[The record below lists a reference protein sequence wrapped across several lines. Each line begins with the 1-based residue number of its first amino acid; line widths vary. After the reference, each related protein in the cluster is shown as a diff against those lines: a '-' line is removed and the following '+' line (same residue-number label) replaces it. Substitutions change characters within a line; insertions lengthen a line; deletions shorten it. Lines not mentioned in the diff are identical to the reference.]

1 MRFYQNIRHISSLL
15 TLAGIIALTCFTVTA
30 MAKSSGAAMVTT
42 TTTETTT
49 EAATETVTEA
59 TTQQITTEAT
69 TEVYTNA
76 DGSAMSENEIKVYNI
91 VKNTPNIENAAS
103 QIATVSDTFSENE
116 NYIESKR
123 TFNFANGDFY
133 NILRYEF
140 KDGYTTPLTK
150 SLGIPGSTIEI
161 RYLNDDGSWYM
172 STNPEN
178 TGKKTMFI
186 DTDKCSIIISIPAVY
201 KDSYVNNTL
210 EVMHELETPIT
221 ITRTDTGYNLS
232 FTFPAAENTIG
243 EIWYLYSSGKLA
255 DWNNINHF
263 NVLSQD
269 LCDAHR
275 ISFDGYYYPVPYN
288 YEPYSDG
295 MLYRQPSDYVGSLF
309 VKYGDFP
316 AANELGYVLTYT
328 CMLNQNIQ
336 GFWATGP
343 KSEWLATDFNIGAG
357 FYDTRFNTDFAC
369 NLLEAYKRYG
379 NTDFLTSAVRYAE
392 YFKTHAQNH
401 SYVTSGGGILVE
413 DYGSLTGN
421 HTRTHVSLNHQLA
434 EMNFLY
440 QLYDI
445 TGEQSYLDLADK
457 MLKGIE
463 DTQNQWVLA
472 DNNLN
477 YALYYTG
484 TYNTMKDYPYLTY
497 NDLYT
502 TKKLLSTYFNK
513 SNATIDYLMACKLEW
528 MKANNVTGYYTD

>member
-1 MRFYQNIRHISSLL
+1 MRFYQNIRYISSLL
-15 TLAGIIALTCFTVTA
+15 TLTGIIALTCFTVTA
-30 MAKSSGAAMVTT
+30 LAKSSGAAMITT

-49 EAATETVTEA
+49 ESTTET
-59 TTQQITTEAT
+59 TTAEITTEAT
-69 TEVYTNA
+69 TEVYTKA
-76 DGSAMSENEIKVYNI
+76 DGSLMSEDEIKVYNI
-91 VKNTPNIENAAS
+91 VKNTPNVGNTAV
-103 QIATVSDTFSENE
+103 QMPTVSDTFSETDY
-116 NYIESKR
+116 YIESKR

-133 NILRYEF
+133 NIMRYEF

-161 RYLNDDGSWYM
+161 RYLNDDGTWYM
-172 STNPEN
+172 STNPVN

-186 DTDKCSIIISIPAVY
+186 DTDKCSIIISVPAVY
-201 KDSYVNNTL
+201 RDSYVNNTL
-210 EVMHELETPIT
+210 EVMKDLESPVT
-221 ITRTDTGYNLS
+221 ITKTDTGYNLS
-232 FTFPAAENTIG
+232 FTFPAAEDTIG

-263 NVLSQD
+263 NVLAQD
-269 LCDAHR
+269 LCDSHR

-288 YEPYSDG
+288 YKPYSDT
-295 MLYRQPSDYVGSLF
+295 MLYRQPSDYVGALF
-309 VKYGDFP
+309 VRYGDFP

-328 CMLNQNIQ
+328 CMLNQNIK

-343 KSEWLATDFNIGAG
+343 ESEWLVTDFNIGAG

-369 NLLEAYKRYG
+369 NLLDAYKRYG
-379 NTDFLTSAVRYAE
+379 NTDFLSATVKYAE
-392 YFKTHAQNH
+392 YFKTHARDH
-401 SYVTSGGGILVE
+401 SYSTSGGGILVE
-413 DYGSLTGN
+413 DYGSYSGN
-421 HTRTHVSLNHQLA
+421 HNRTHVSLNHQLA

-445 TGEQSYLDLADK
+445 TREQSYLDLADK

-513 SNATIDYLMACKLEW
+513 TNAAIDYLMACKLEW
-528 MKANNVTGYYTD
+528 MEANNVTGYYGE